1 MGGAGGGGRPPP
13 LSLDQTEARKAEK
26 KFLETPPPLLI
37 WRFLIR
43 HCKRGKLGN
52 KIPRLL

>member
-1 MGGAGGGGRPPP
+1 MGGARGGRPPP
-13 LSLDQTEARKAEK
+13 LSLDQTEVRKAEK
-26 KFLETPPPLLI
+26 EIFCRLLPPSPYLKV
-37 WRFLIR
+37 WIR